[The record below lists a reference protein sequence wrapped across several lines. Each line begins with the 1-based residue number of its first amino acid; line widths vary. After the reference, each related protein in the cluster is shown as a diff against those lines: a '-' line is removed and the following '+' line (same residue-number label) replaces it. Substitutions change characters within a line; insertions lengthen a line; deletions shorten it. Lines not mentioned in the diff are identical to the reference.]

1 MRPMTVADERDTAM
15 DRRHP
20 ASTGGPRIE
29 TRLEFAQKAFISS
42 QGSLLLVRKSDDD
55 PYHPGR
61 WEVPGGR
68 LRTSEDDDLEQ
79 HIKRE
84 VHEEVGIDIV
94 PGPPFYLW
102 DWILP
107 GEDGAPQVRVVA
119 VARRCAP
126 VSLAVTTAH
135 QAPGDHLSDAAWVR
149 FDALLDHE
157 LIPGLKPVVE
167 QFLKT
172 RS

>member
-1 MRPMTVADERDTAM
+1 M

-20 ASTGGPRIE
+20 ASAGGACVR
-29 TRLEFAQKAFISS
+29 TSLEFAQKAFIASH
-42 QGSLLLVRKSDDD
+42 GCLLLVRKSDQD

-68 LRTSEDDDLEQ
+68 LRLAEDHDLEQ

-84 VHEEVGIDIV
+84 VREEVGIEIE
-94 PGPPFYLW
+94 PGPPFHLW
-102 DWILP
+102 DWTLP
-107 GEDGAPQVRVVA
+107 RDDGTGQVRVVA

-126 VSLAVTTAH
+126 VSLDVTTAH
-135 QAPGDHLSDAAWVR
+135 QAPGDHLSDAVWAP
-149 FDALLDHE
+149 FGELLDYE
-157 LIPGLKPVVE
+157 LIPGLKPVME
-167 QFLKT
+167 HFLKI